1 MMVIEIRTNTP
12 KPKADVA
19 QRKEQG
25 SSKAKV
31 EGSNPSV
38 STNVHT
44 VHCNQGDYLGSC
56 KYGDDDCPAI
66 IRPKQASDE
75 ADGPYDTRGVA
86 DALFPDLTESEIDRM
101 IEAWTNGVVLKHEK
115 RLAYNAAY
123 QRDLRTIKR
132 LGLEMTVKQYR
143 ESLK

>member
-1 MMVIEIRTNTP
+1 MAIRIQKT
-12 KPKADVA
+12 DVA

-31 EGSNPSV
+31 EGSSPSV
-38 STNVHT
+38 SAKDLMSPETQSTNEFFSY
-44 VHCNQGDYLGSC
+44 DY
-56 KYGDDDCPAI
+56 
-66 IRPKQASDE
+66 
-75 ADGPYDTRGVA
+75 
-86 DALFPDLTESEIDRM
+86 
-101 IEAWTNGVVLKHEK
+101 VLRKHKE

-132 LGLEMTVKQYR
+132 LGLNCTVKAYR